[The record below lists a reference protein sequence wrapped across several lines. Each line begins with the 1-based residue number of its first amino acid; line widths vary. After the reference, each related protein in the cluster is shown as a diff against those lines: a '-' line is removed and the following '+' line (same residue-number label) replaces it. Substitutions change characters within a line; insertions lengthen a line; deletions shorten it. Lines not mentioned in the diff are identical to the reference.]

1 MPKQPHNEHE
11 LELAL
16 TRLAGSNLAAV
27 VYRDMMAGVILGQ
40 MLPAGTVVKGGTSLR
55 LRFGPGKS
63 RVTMD
68 FDTARS
74 MELDEYIKFLRER
87 LAEGWADF
95 TGEVLIRKQGSPK
108 GVPFEYVMQPLD
120 VKLAYRNHPWC
131 TVRLEV
137 SHNELGD
144 ADTLDIREL
153 PEEIKSIFFALNLP
167 DPKPI
172 PLMSIPFQISQ
183 KLHGVSQP
191 GSSRVRDL
199 IDLQLIMQNEQFDIA
214 ATADICRKLFSYRK
228 LHQWPAN
235 VAKGDGWDSVYDEQ
249 RGDLPVAESCD
260 EAVRIV
266 NELIEQLDRA

>member
-16 TRLAGSNLAAV
+16 TRLAGSNLEAV
-27 VYRDMMAGVILGQ
+27 KYRDMMSGVVLGQ
-40 MLPAGTVVKGGTSLR
+40 MLPAGTVVKGGSSLR
-55 LRFGPGKS
+55 LRFGPDNS

-74 MELDEYIKFLRER
+74 VELDEYIKLLRLR
-87 LAEGWADF
+87 LAEGWGDF

-108 GVPFEYVMQPLD
+108 GVPFEYLMQPLD

-144 ADTLDIREL
+144 ADTLDVRDL
-153 PEEIKSIFFALNLP
+153 PEAIKNIFVALGFP
-167 DPKPI
+167 EPKPI
-172 PLMSIPFQISQ
+172 PLMSIPFQVSQ

-199 IDLQLIMQNEQFDIA
+199 IDLQLILKNEGIDVA
-214 ATADICRKLFSYRK
+214 ATADISRKLFKYRK
-228 LHQWPAN
+228 VHFWPPHIE
-235 VAKGDGWDSVYDEQ
+235 KGEGWDRVYVEQ

-266 NELIEQLDRA
+266 NELINQLDKA

>member
-16 TRLAGSNLAAV
+16 TRLAGSNLGAV
-27 VYRDMMAGVILGQ
+27 KYRDMMSGVILGQ
-40 MLPAGTVVKGGTSLR
+40 MLPSGTVVKGGSSLR
-55 LRFGPGKS
+55 LRFGPENS

-74 MELDEYIKFLRER
+74 LELDEYVKFLRER

-108 GVPFEYVMQPLD
+108 GVPFEYLMQPLD

-144 ADTLDIREL
+144 ADIRDIREL
-153 PEEIKSIFFALNLP
+153 PIEIKNIFADLGFP
-167 DPKPI
+167 EPKPI
-172 PLMSIPFQISQ
+172 PLMSIPFQVSQ
-183 KLHGVSQP
+183 KLHGVTQP

-199 IDLQLIMQNEQFDIA
+199 IDLQLIMNNEKFDIGV
-214 ATADICRKLFSYRK
+214 TADICRNLFNYRK
-228 LHQWPAN
+228 MHMWPTY
-235 VAKGDGWDSVYDEQ
+235 VVKGEGWDSVYVEQ
-249 RGDLPVAESCD
+249 RGDLSVAETCD

-266 NELIEQLDRA
+266 NGLIDQLDMA